1 MARRR
6 QIPRYGSVEIRGNY
20 YYKTY
25 VTDENGKRVALYG
38 KTREELYD
46 KELEALDQIDNASF
60 RRKSP
65 TVEEY
70 AEKWLLMQSVHVRST
85 TLIDYTSKVRRH
97 IIAELGDMRIADV
110 TQDDIQ
116 LALVP
121 VSKKSV
127 SVYKSVVILYKSIFK
142 SAMESRLI
150 DDNPTVYLATEGGVP
165 QKMKDSLSDEQ
176 AERLLAAIEGL
187 QTYVFVMLGL

>member
-6 QIPRYGSVEIRGNY
+6 QIPRYGSVEIRGNH

-70 AEKWLLMQSVHVRST
+70 AEKWLLMQSVHVRDT
-85 TLIDYTSKVRRH
+85 TLIDYTSKVLSLR
-97 IIAELGDMRIADV
+97 
-110 TQDDIQ
+110 
-116 LALVP
+116 LV
-121 VSKKSV
+121 
-127 SVYKSVVILYKSIFK
+127 I
-142 SAMESRLI
+142 
-150 DDNPTVYLATEGGVP
+150 
-165 QKMKDSLSDEQ
+165 
-176 AERLLAAIEGL
+176 
-187 QTYVFVMLGL
+187 